1 MQFLKLC
8 CLKETFRADI
18 ELGGIKKRH
27 DNGEPQL
34 VLNVSISY
42 GSIRHAT
49 DFLYL
54 QP

>member
-8 CLKETFRADI
+8 CLKEAFRADI
-18 ELGGIKKRH
+18 SLGGIKKREES
-27 DNGEPQL
+27 GEPQL
-34 VLNVSISY
+34 VLNISISY

-54 QP
+54 